1 MPESDSVTIAQL
13 LRRVYMAGDMTQ
25 PDLEL
30 IEYLKKIQGSRT
42 GLCSGILIGMDFIG
56 NLPSAKLSDLK
67 APSSLDYILIFTVMA
82 LVGFGLIMVYSTTGV
97 VSQERMGDALYCAK
111 RQSLSALLGL
121 ILMII
126 AAKMPVSLIKKLSPI
141 LLPACLIMLIF
152 PLVPGIA
159 DRAGG
164 ASRWVKLGPI
174 RFQPAEFVK
183 VGVVVFMAGFFARH
197 EMKVSSFFH
206 GIIKPFGLVGVLAGL
221 LLLQPDFGS
230 SVVILLVVLAMAL
243 ACGVRL
249 SHLAVCSV
257 GLAIV
262 LGVLV
267 AISPYRMM
275 RIVSFLNPFSDASGK
290 GYQLIQSLIAVGSGQ
305 VVGVGLGEGQQKL
318 FFLPAAHTDFIFAVI
333 SEELGFVGGIS
344 VLIGFLVLLWR
355 GLLLAKQVRDD
366 TFLFALTVG
375 LTMII
380 VAPALLNVGV
390 VIGVLPTKGLVLP
403 LVGYGGSSL
412 MACLAVVGLLVR
424 IRREYVMG
432 IGARAWG

>member
-1 MPESDSVTIAQL
+1 MD
-13 LRRVYMAGDMTQ
+13 
-25 PDLEL
+25 
-30 IEYLKKIQGSRT
+30 
-42 GLCSGILIGMDFIG
+42 LIGSTHIPRIG
-56 NLPSAKLSDLK
+56 DLK
-67 APSSLDYILIFTVMA
+67 APSSLDYLLIFTILM
-82 LVGFGLIMVYSTTGV
+82 LVGFGLIMVYSTTGI

-111 RQSLSALLGL
+111 RQSLSALIGL
-121 ILMII
+121 ALMAI
-126 AAKMPVSLIKKLSPI
+126 AARIPVSFVRKLSPI
-141 LLPACLIMLIF
+141 VLPVCFVMLVL

-164 ASRWVKLGPI
+164 ASRWVKLGAI

-197 EMKVSSFFH
+197 EMKIRTFFH
-206 GIIKPFGLVGVLAGL
+206 GIIKPFGLVGLLACL

-249 SHLAVCSV
+249 GHLAVCSV
-257 GLAIV
+257 AMAVV

-305 VVGVGLGEGQQKL
+305 LVGVGLGESQQKL

-333 SEELGFVGGIS
+333 SEELGFLGGIA
-344 VLIGFLVLLWR
+344 VLLGFLIVLWR
-355 GLLLAKQVRDD
+355 GLLLAKQVRED

-412 MACLAVVGLLVR
+412 MACLGVVGLLIG
-424 IRREYVMG
+424 IRREHAVG
-432 IGARAWG
+432 SRAAGR